1 MSNLT
6 ATLWDSDHLYSFF
19 RFTSLEIQSA
29 FHEFCFWNRPSH
41 KVSKLKC
48 TRIGAVFAS
57 VSVVSANRRAWLPRW
72 YFCGCRVRVKL
83 YFSASKMFSKT
94 RYTNNSITKCI
105 INLTYMAEYDQILR
119 SIQLF
124 DDLHLLQSI
133 QQVYQT
139 QDENKVWPQSSHS
152 FFMFFW
158 GIPNSLAAQVPLD
171 LRKASEITPVWVCR
185 PRRVV
190 VPNLGW
196 HVGSLHGVP
205 GRCGKVGWGLGG
217 YNILGLMINR
227 CW

>member
-1 MSNLT
+1 
-6 ATLWDSDHLYSFF
+6 
-19 RFTSLEIQSA
+19 
-29 FHEFCFWNRPSH
+29 
-41 KVSKLKC
+41 
-48 TRIGAVFAS
+48 
-57 VSVVSANRRAWLPRW
+57 
-72 YFCGCRVRVKL
+72 
-83 YFSASKMFSKT
+83 
-94 RYTNNSITKCI
+94 
-105 INLTYMAEYDQILR
+105 MAEYDQILR

-152 FFMFFW
+152 FL

-205 GRCGKVGWGLGG
+205 GRCGKVG
-217 YNILGLMINR
+217 
-227 CW
+227 